1 MTGLKFSRAAEGGP
15 RIPTRDRELIRA
27 WRTEGAV
34 LSGPSELIF
43 PTAPAASVSQRRF
56 GEVLMRRLLIAVS
69 LAAFAAGLT
78 GCVTLM
84 PVSSHVERGL
94 DFARYRTYDWTPAD
108 ALPLTDERL
117 GQNPFF
123 VDDVHG
129 AIDTEMN
136 RRGLARA
143 TAERADLFVHYH
155 AAVNERLEVATH
167 PGAGF
172 RDCFG
177 DDCRPDVATYEAGTL
192 VIDLVDASTHRL
204 VWRGWAEH
212 RLEDMLDDP
221 VEVKRRVDTA
231 VRRIFATLPPAVT
244 ATSRPAALED
254 LR

>member
-1 MTGLKFSRAAEGGP
+1 
-15 RIPTRDRELIRA
+15 
-27 WRTEGAV
+27 
-34 LSGPSELIF
+34 
-43 PTAPAASVSQRRF
+43 
-56 GEVLMRRLLIAVS
+56 MRRLLIAVS
-69 LAAFAAGLT
+69 VAAFAAGT
-78 GCVTLM
+78 AGCVTLM

-117 GQNPFF
+117 RQNPFF

-129 AIDTEMN
+129 AIDTELN

-155 AAVNERLEVATH
+155 AAVNKRLEVATR
-167 PGAGF
+167 PGGF
-172 RDCFG
+172 RDCVG
-177 DDCRPDVATYEAGTL
+177 DECRPEVATYEAGTL

-231 VRRIFATLPPAVT
+231 VRRIFATLPLTVT
-244 ATSRPAALED
+244 ATARREALEN